1 MPDSRYIHTFI
12 TKQSNKNKKKTKVNN
27 KSKSNPS
34 NRNLSKDVTMDSRGR
49 LYSTPKN
56 PTLSISN
63 HDSRYYFTLIHHN
76 SFTQTWN
83 RQFASMSKGKQT
95 HSLISDLLQNMDSKY
110 SIDGFTANEE
120 TQRSIE
126 KYVSD
131 EFRNIVPSKTYVAS
145 VDTSLLGNVVSSYVN
160 SKLDLLNRYTDSL
173 FKVAEQEA
181 RNKKKVTAVFTYD
194 ILNKVDKYFIIG
206 VCIHHFLTTLTHQDT
221 ENDSNYTNLL
231 GVSVKIG
238 KKLVQKYIFE
248 LSKNVVDVNNVKVS
262 YSSFLNTW
270 KSSNNT
276 YAGLLDKDDT
286 FHSNLGC
293 KLIEILQ
300 FSEMLKTSLVRTGHD
315 QQHQELVMYDD
326 NLKSQVRSHKIY
338 AIPAK
343 LPMIVKPKPYS
354 INVSGGY
361 LLNDIEHNEE
371 LIIDNKTF
379 KYQALYTKDIC
390 VMVNNISGTAFKVNS
405 AMYDFITDPINE
417 KHNLLLDSSVE
428 HEYAHV
434 KRTRS
439 QKRAYKSYNSKL
451 ILQETILERA
461 NFFKN
466 FNEIYFPVRLDNRG
480 RLYCTAGFF
489 NYQSTELSK
498 ALIQFAKPGIILKT
512 NYESRMYLKAYG
524 VNCFGG
530 ATSKQSIQS
539 KQKWVDDHIDDIVNF
554 DNGVLLLSYHNR
566 QW

>member
-1 MPDSRYIHTFI
+1 
-12 TKQSNKNKKKTKVNN
+12 
-27 KSKSNPS
+27 
-34 NRNLSKDVTMDSRGR
+34 
-49 LYSTPKN
+49 
-56 PTLSISN
+56 
-63 HDSRYYFTLIHHN
+63 
-76 SFTQTWN
+76 
-83 RQFASMSKGKQT
+83 
-95 HSLISDLLQNMDSKY
+95 
-110 SIDGFTANEE
+110 
-120 TQRSIE
+120 
-126 KYVSD
+126 
-131 EFRNIVPSKTYVAS
+131 
-145 VDTSLLGNVVSSYVN
+145 
-160 SKLDLLNRYTDSL
+160 
-173 FKVAEQEA
+173 
-181 RNKKKVTAVFTYD
+181 
-194 ILNKVDKYFIIG
+194 
-206 VCIHHFLTTLTHQDT
+206 
-221 ENDSNYTNLL
+221 
-231 GVSVKIG
+231 
-238 KKLVQKYIFE
+238 
-248 LSKNVVDVNNVKVS
+248 
-262 YSSFLNTW
+262 
-270 KSSNNT
+270 
-276 YAGLLDKDDT
+276 
-286 FHSNLGC
+286 
-293 KLIEILQ
+293 
-300 FSEMLKTSLVRTGHD
+300 MLKTSLVRTGHD

-466 FNEIYFPVRLDNRG
+466 FNEIYFPVRLENRG

-539 KQKWVDDHIDDIVNF
+539 KQK
-554 DNGVLLLSYHNR
+554 
-566 QW
+566 